1 MKVVRLLAGPT
12 MGFDDYLA
20 HFVASAKGRAT
31 EYQLPIKSILG
42 YILSAP
48 GFIVSVGILAKMIL

>member
-1 MKVVRLLAGPT
+1 